1 MEEATGRL
9 SETARLTAT
18 PPASFYQSLVT
29 LRDQSGPGLRK
40 RQRRVRNLVADP
52 LPRAA
57 GSRFLRWSSL
67 VNPRY
72 AEPLPRGRRR
82 ERCAEA
88 ARQRVCRRG
97 SGILGPAPFAL
108 GRRASNASHQGWLRK
123 LEVRSQAA
131 APADGVNQQIDK
143 RRGISLS
150 PSRRLW
156 SSRRPDERRCR
167 GMAPAMGRRIVPIW
181 LSVSHDPAPPNP
193 EALSGTLC
201 WAAWEQH
208 AGRLSSAAS
217 SR

>member
-57 GSRFLRWSSL
+57 GSRFLRRSSL

-88 ARQRVCRRG
+88 AQGSVYAAEGPEFWGRLPLPWAAEHRTSRIKGGCEGGRGTAGPQNRRDG
-97 SGILGPAPFAL
+97 SHPEPPHTIHPPRYGDLSTEKIAPRA
-108 GRRASNASHQGWLRK
+108 RRALA
-123 LEVRSQAA
+123 RSGAGLVGSA
-131 APADGVNQQIDK
+131 
-143 RRGISLS
+143 RF
-150 PSRRLW
+150 
-156 SSRRPDERRCR
+156 
-167 GMAPAMGRRIVPIW
+167 
-181 LSVSHDPAPPNP
+181 
-193 EALSGTLC
+193 EALIMC
-201 WAAWEQH
+201 IDI
-208 AGRLSSAAS
+208 
-217 SR
+217 

>member
-67 VNPRY
+67 VNPRN

-88 ARQRVCRRG
+88 AQGSVYAAEGPEFWGRLPLPWAAEHRTSRIESGCEGGRG
-97 SGILGPAPFAL
+97 TARAPKPE
-108 GRRASNASHQGWLRK
+108 RRALT
-123 LEVRSQAA
+123 
-131 APADGVNQQIDK
+131 
-143 RRGISLS
+143 
-150 PSRRLW
+150 PSRPTRFIHPTTETCQPKNATQEIAVNLA
-156 SSRRPDERRCR
+156 R
-167 GMAPAMGRRIVPIW
+167 A
-181 LSVSHDPAPPNP
+181 
-193 EALSGTLC
+193 EADLIP
-201 WAAWEQH
+201 
-208 AGRLSSAAS
+208 
-217 SR
+217 